1 MYTIR
6 SAAMHVRSRFQ
17 RRSIARLFRWKWF
30 VRRKKK
36 KLSNFTCK
44 LKISQFLFSNP
55 SSIECST
62 YGNPCAYGAQCVNQK
77 GGYKCVCPNG
87 MAGDPYKEGCILD
100 RTKEPSQCRSNSD
113 CSDTL
118 ACVQGTCISPCK
130 SLLCGQN
137 AYCEPENH
145 AAWCRCRVG
154 FVENESGECVS
165 RMFYSI
171 F

>member
-1 MYTIR
+1 M
-6 SAAMHVRSRFQ
+6 
-17 RRSIARLFRWKWF
+17 
-30 VRRKKK
+30 
-36 KLSNFTCK
+36 
-44 LKISQFLFSNP
+44 FLLLP
-55 SSIECST
+55 ECST

-87 MAGDPYKEGCILD
+87 MGGDPYKGGCIPETSDQRQASKCL
-100 RTKEPSQCRSNSD
+100 SNND
-113 CSDTL
+113 CADTL

-154 FVENESGECVS
+154 FEENESGECVS
-165 RMFYSI
+165 REFFFLNFSFCFI
-171 F
+171 DLKK